1 MAVRKA
7 GQRWANNTWP
17 PWAKL
22 VFENV
27 AASLTPN
34 PCTQSLV
41 MKTQMRDRI
50 STSKFIFIKNHASD
64 THIRPKDVAEIMPFP
79 GRELGENISMLQPSP
94 AAVVFMAH
102 MTSQSLSTRV
112 PSFSFYIMVTKTFS
126 CTIQKKKKK
135 CQCGFLFLCFQN
147 IRFDFTEIEWIFF
160 SQMRAVS
167 MDTFRNTLT
176 EMLPQPLI
184 SPLAICHHVATQP
197 PFQVVLQHTPC
208 NPLPGFPHSG
218 ATEPKPAC
226 GCDQR
231 VV

>member
-147 IRFDFTEIEWIFF
+147 IRFDFTEIEWIF
-160 SQMRAVS
+160 SHK
-167 MDTFRNTLT
+167 
-176 EMLPQPLI
+176 
-184 SPLAICHHVATQP
+184 C
-197 PFQVVLQHTPC
+197 VL
-208 NPLPGFPHSG
+208 
-218 ATEPKPAC
+218 
-226 GCDQR
+226 
-231 VV
+231 